1 MPFPTSDAAAGAD
14 GEADAC
20 PAHAEAGGNGEDWR
34 RARFTIVEIASGLEP
49 DTFQTEAEAVASLAF
64 AGLNPDEVEPIADVS
79 TMAAIASW
87 QPPYPR
93 SGGGRSSVKALPVA
107 GWPDA
112 GRARG
117 RTYQARRDTREPAKT
132 GKAGSRASEGTA
144 TARIFQQQEGVW
156 TRRNPDPMAEPP
168 RR

>member
-49 DTFQTEAEAVASLAF
+49 DTFRTEAEAVASLAF

-79 TMAAIASW
+79 TMAAIASR

-93 SGGGRSSVKALPVA
+93 SGGGRSPVKALPVA
-107 GWPDA
+107 GWPDT
-112 GRARG
+112 GRAAW
-117 RTYQARRDTREPAKT
+117 RTRHDDLR
-132 GKAGSRASEGTA
+132 GSR
-144 TARIFQQQEGVW
+144 
-156 TRRNPDPMAEPP
+156 P
-168 RR
+168 RQGKPAPAHPTSPRQ